1 MLPGDSGSGIVS
13 SCASATAGASLVP
26 PVPTQS
32 MLVSL
37 KLGVPTNEL
46 HLSKFKVMIAVFW
59 LQLGLFV

>member
-13 SCASATAGASLVP
+13 SSASETGGASLVP

-46 HLSKFKVMIAVFW
+46 PPE
-59 LQLGLFV
+59 